1 METIDYLGIAGFV
14 ISIVSLGFATFIYF
28 KHDKRIKSQELLINE
43 YQLNTHKDAEIEKK
57 KAIVKANIINRGKG
71 SYRIKIFNS
80 GQAVAKNIRVEM
92 SLENGQ
98 SLEDELAITAN
109 PFPFAMLSPH
119 DSAEI
124 SFMAFIGSPDAF
136 YIKTIW
142 DDQFEE
148 NRENV
153 QFLQMV

>member
-1 METIDYLGIAGFV
+1 MDYLGIAGF
-14 ISIVSLGFATFIYF
+14 ILSIISLGFAAFIYF
-28 KHDKRIKSQELLINE
+28 KHDKKIKSQELLINE

-80 GQAVAKNIRVEM
+80 GQAVANNIRVEL

-98 SLEDELAITAN
+98 SLDNALVITAN

-124 SFMAFIGSPDAF
+124 SFMAFLGSPDSF
-136 YIKTIW
+136 YIKTMW

-153 QFLQMV
+153 QLLQRV

>member
-1 METIDYLGIAGFV
+1 MT
-14 ISIVSLGFATFIYF
+14 
-28 KHDKRIKSQELLINE
+28 KKIKSQELLINE
-43 YQLNTHKDAEIEKK
+43 YELNTHKDAEIEKR
-57 KAIVKANIINRGKG
+57 KAIIKGNIINRGKG
-71 SYRIKIFNS
+71 SYLIKVFNS
-80 GQAVAKNIRVEM
+80 GQAVAKNIRVE
-92 SLENGQ
+92 L
-98 SLEDELAITAN
+98 SLEDGGLLKDALAITAN

-124 SFMAFIGSPDAF
+124 SFMAFMGSPSAI

-153 QFLQMV
+153 QLLQKPKY

>member
-1 METIDYLGIAGFV
+1 MNIMDYIGIAGF
-14 ISIVSLGFATFIYF
+14 ILSIISLGFATFIYF

-43 YQLNTHKDAEIEKK
+43 YQLNTHKEAEIEKK
-57 KAIVKANIINRGKG
+57 KAIIKANIINRGNG

-92 SLENGQ
+92 SLEDGE
-98 SLEDELAITAN
+98 SLENSLTIITN

-124 SFMAFIGSPDAF
+124 SFIASIGTPRTF
-136 YIKTIW
+136 YVKMIW
-142 DDQFEE
+142 DDQFEIDRV
-148 NRENV
+148 NT
-153 QFLQMV
+153 QLLQRV